1 MTAPD
6 DSSSSLTV
14 PVVAAT
20 TAPPSEEY
28 YSSDDS
34 GGSDAEAQKKRGNF
48 FFRKKRFDKAIG
60 YFTRAIELDG
70 SSRNSS
76 RLYSNRA
83 MCRNGREEYRLALE
97 DARLAVERDEKNEKG
112 YFQGCKALFALQ
124 DWAGCVEFG
133 GKGVAALEL
142 LGDTSE
148 PVKSLRG
155 WVTKAEA
162 KLKRQLREAAESEKL
177 AENAKV
183 QEEKQKKMR
192 RLDKGKSLYNNGKL
206 MDALAE
212 FEAVLRATQSR
223 TGGPASADELHPAGE
238 PPALNTDAVV
248 DLAPDREAYS
258 WIGKIFMRV
267 GRSQE
272 AFDTFV
278 VLAKLQEQLDDGSSA
293 SRDGLASTYSNI
305 GICAKACGRLDEAIE
320 AQKKALQKTTGGNEL
335 GVNSDTSARILQNLG
350 QAYSAKM
357 MVAEARDAYTKSLE
371 IVLQKYGAEHGSV
384 GLAYLCLARLP
395 DESVSQQ
402 LELYD
407 RCLKILDVGGS
418 QSRMDQLLKEVPEV
432 PSRDRLAAL
441 VATLKTERAKLL
453 EEK

>member
-1 MTAPD
+1 MLNPPGFIVLSHQAAYPSTTAQPTIEIMTAFD
-6 DSSSSLTV
+6 DSSSSSLPV
-14 PVVAAT
+14 PVVAS
-20 TAPPSEEY
+20 PPEEEY

-34 GGSDAEAQKKRGNF
+34 GGSDAESQKKRGNF
-48 FFRKKRFDKAIG
+48 FFRKKRFDKAIS
-60 YFTRAIELDG
+60 YFTKAIELDG
-70 SSRNSS
+70 SKNS

-97 DARLAVERDEKNEKG
+97 DARAAVERDQKNEKG

-162 KLKRQLREAAESEKL
+162 KLKQQLREAAESEKL
-177 AENAKV
+177 AEDARV

-192 RLDKGKSLYNNGKL
+192 HLDKGKALYNNGKL

-212 FEAVLRATQSR
+212 FETVLRATQTR
-223 TGGPASADELHPAGE
+223 TGGGVGGEPPTSAAGGESPAGE

-305 GICAKACGRLDEAIE
+305 GICAKACGRLEEAIE
-320 AQKKALQKTTGGNEL
+320 AQKKALQKTTDGNEL

-350 QAYSAKM
+350 QAYAANM

-371 IVLQKYGAEHGSV
+371 IVLQKYGTEHGSV
-384 GLAYLCLARLP
+384 GL
-395 DESVSQQ
+395 
-402 LELYD
+402 
-407 RCLKILDVGGS
+407 G
-418 QSRMDQLLKEVPEV
+418 
-432 PSRDRLAAL
+432 
-441 VATLKTERAKLL
+441 KLR
-453 EEK
+453 